1 MPTKSID
8 YSKAII
14 YKIVCNDLNVKD
26 LYIGST
32 THFTNRKAL
41 HKHACYNPNS
51 KQYNYKLYSFIR
63 DTGGWANWNMVLV
76 EDYKC
81 NNGNDLRTRERY
93 WYEQLNGTLNK
104 CVPNRSKKE
113 SEKQWREQNKE
124 QLKEYN
130 KQYKQQHKEQI
141 KEYNKQ
147 YNQQNKEQNKAKA
160 ETPYTCICG
169 STIRTDQKSKHFR
182 TNKHKEYIEL
192 HST

>member
-14 YKIVCNDLNVKD
+14 YKIVCNDLDVKD

-32 THFTNRKAL
+32 THFINRKSK
-41 HKHACYNPNS
+41 HKHACCSPNS

-63 DTGGWANWNMVLV
+63 DTGGWDNWNMVLV

-104 CVPNRSKKE
+104 QVPNRSKK
-113 SEKQWREQNKE
+113 Q
-124 QLKEYN
+124 YN
-130 KQYKQQHKEQI
+130 QQYNQQHKEQI

-169 STIRTDQKSKHFR
+169 STIRTDRKSKHFK
-182 TNKHKEYIEL
+182 TIKHKDYIEL

>member
-14 YKIVCNDLNVKD
+14 YKIVCNDLDVKD

-63 DTGGWANWNMVLV
+63 DTGGWDNWNMVLV

-104 CVPNRSKKE
+104 QVPNRSKK
-113 SEKQWREQNKE
+113 Q
-124 QLKEYN
+124 YN
-130 KQYKQQHKEQI
+130 QQYNQQHKEQI

-169 STIRTDQKSKHFR
+169 STIRTDRKSKHFK
-182 TNKHKEYIEL
+182 TIKHKDYIEL